1 MSVYPRVLAFYTAAL
16 AALLIVGT
24 SFLLTP
30 VAASPVPF
38 PLVTYFAREYV
49 ANPVQDSHSDSMLI
63 RDFFANSSEL
73 TLRRTNDTL
82 VTTRDINTFV
92 GNIGILNN
100 YYMEMADHA
109 SKLRSLSAQRP
120 SRGADTSEFSAQSA
134 QETTGFHDSL
144 LGFGDLLKQLAAD
157 KGLANYNRD
166 DALETLLKNVVN
178 ANKDLLK
185 SIDEDVYAI
194 PGLGPTLGPIVYEI
208 KCILDEILDAVENLT
223 DAVLNDIAPL
233 YRGLIVDATKTACK
247 SGLQLAGLCIL
258 L

>member
-109 SKLRSLSAQRP
+109 SKLRMSLLRLRSLVGTSYTPLLKVRYLLNDP
-120 SRGADTSEFSAQSA
+120 RGVLTPLSSLRKVPRKQLDSTTVFSA
-134 QETTGFHDSL
+134 
-144 LGFGDLLKQLAAD
+144 LAI
-157 KGLANYNRD
+157 
-166 DALETLLKNVVN
+166 
-178 ANKDLLK
+178 
-185 SIDEDVYAI
+185 S
-194 PGLGPTLGPIVYEI
+194 
-208 KCILDEILDAVENLT
+208 
-223 DAVLNDIAPL
+223 
-233 YRGLIVDATKTACK
+233 
-247 SGLQLAGLCIL
+247 
-258 L
+258 